1 LCIVILGEHAVYSYS
16 TNTVYSKR
24 TPTGAGG
31 GSGGRRREVR
41 FILAKAVNEEDDEVY
56 VLFKAET
63 VNTNDDDI
71 RRTGLHCDFSNA
83 RVGIARSC
91 FEQILCLYRVQVD

>member
-1 LCIVILGEHAVYSYS
+1 VYCNIGRACCVFIFNQHCIFQENAHWS
-16 TNTVYSKR
+16 
-24 TPTGAGG
+24 GG
-31 GSGGRRREVR
+31 GVGGRRREVR

-91 FEQILCLYRVQVD
+91 FE